1 MSTSSNDGRSNIH
14 DPKDHYTHDDNP
26 VREQDRNTSA
36 DDSLLSGK
44 APAYDK
50 RAEDEIE
57 IHQEKPLEIKYHN
70 EHDEFEEHSDDDN
83 RYEDDD
89 SEEDSS
95 VLVEREGGSY
105 SPIKSAKPQPG
116 DLLLM
121 KQGGSIQQTTFKQN
135 MMRMVGLFFQGIMS
149 HYSMVPTPSIEHI
162 SGGAGKSNIIFSS
175 EHKIRPDDL
184 YWINTD
190 GYFRKE
196 EPIAGYGAIV
206 RDGSGNPIVA
216 CSGINPKP
224 FSLIYHQLEGIRAGL
239 VLAKEKGIRN
249 IEMCCNSERTRE
261 VILRFYQDAE
271 SDCPHRHSSYGFSDG
286 KDAICRA
293 CVEVFFL
300 HSTLEQ
306 SRLFPLLNN
315 VIELISNLEYN
326 FHINAVERRLN
337 LAADYLAKQAKD
349 VKFEAHM
356 FPNKLRGM
364 LEDDARGR
372 PLNGIPFS
380 SQGFYA
386 RK

>member
-1 MSTSSNDGRSNIH
+1 MSNSSNDGGSNI
-14 DPKDHYTHDDNP
+14 HDDNP
-26 VREQDRNTSA
+26 VSEQQARNTSA
-36 DDSLLSGK
+36 DDSFLSGN
-44 APAYDK
+44 PPTYD
-50 RAEDEIE
+50 RRTEDEIE
-57 IHQEKPLEIKYHN
+57 IHQEEPLEIKNHN
-70 EHDEFEEHSDDDN
+70 EHDKFEEQSDDDN

-105 SPIKSAKPQPG
+105 SPIKSAKIQHE
-116 DLLLM
+116 DLPLM
-121 KQGGSIQQTTFKQN
+121 KQGGSIPQTTTFKQN
-135 MMRMVGLFFQGIMS
+135 MVRLVGLFFQGIMS
-149 HYSMVPTPSIEHI
+149 HSL

-175 EHKIRPDDL
+175 EHKIDPDDL

-190 GYFRKE
+190 GYFRKG

-216 CSGINPKP
+216 YSGINPKP
-224 FSLIYHQLEGIRAGL
+224 FSLIYHQLEGIMAGL
-239 VLAKEKGIRN
+239 ELAKEKGIRK

-261 VILRFYQDAE
+261 VILRFYEDRGL
-271 SDCPHRHSSYGFSDG
+271 DCPHRHSSYGFSDG
-286 KDAICRA
+286 KDIICRA

-315 VIELISNLEYN
+315 VIALISSLEYT

-349 VKFEAHM
+349 GKYEAHM
-356 FPNKLRGM
+356 FPYKLRGI
-364 LEDDARGR
+364 LEDDAWGR